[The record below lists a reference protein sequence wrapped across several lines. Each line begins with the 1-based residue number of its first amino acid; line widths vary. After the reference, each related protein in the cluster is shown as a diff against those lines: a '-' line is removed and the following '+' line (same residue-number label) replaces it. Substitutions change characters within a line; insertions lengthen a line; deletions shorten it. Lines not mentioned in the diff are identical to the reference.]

1 MIRFLLAIIYTLYIS
16 TAFAQLVYPI
26 VGTYKGKS
34 AQGMV
39 VYNDTA
45 YVFNDGGRCRVL
57 NLKSGKIVREFL
69 LGSSPQ
75 NPHVNTA
82 CFGKE
87 RPAGIDMPY
96 MYISE
101 TRGQFRCFVEQLIAD
116 SSLHVQTIS
125 AIVNGKPLEMKT
137 WVVDTKNDCL
147 YGITRDYRKLNE
159 KKEYRN
165 TLYRLRLPKIGEGK
179 DVVLTEKDFLDQ
191 YDLYFASGIQG
202 GKMKG
207 DNLYISAGREETVQN
222 RVDAKR
228 VIHIIDLKKRCIKK
242 TKDMTYV
249 TVNEPE
255 DIDFYKG
262 DILLFCGQNGGIYKV
277 K

>member
-1 MIRFLLAIIYTLYIS
+1 MRFLLTFL
-16 TAFAQLVYPI
+16 FALFTSPVLTQLAYPV
-26 VGTYKGKS
+26 VGAYKGKS
-34 AQGMV
+34 AQGMA
-39 VYNDTA
+39 VYNDSA

-57 NLKSGKIVREFL
+57 SLKSGEVVREFF

-75 NPHVNTA
+75 KPHVNTA

-87 RPAGIDMPY
+87 RPIDSDMPY

-101 TRGQFRCFVEQLIAD
+101 TRGQFRCFVEQLVAD
-116 SSLHVQTIS
+116 SSLHVQTIT
-125 AIVNGKPLEMKT
+125 AKVKGKPLSMKT
-137 WVVDTKNDCL
+137 WVVDTRNGYF

-165 TLYRLRLPKIGEGK
+165 TLYRLRLPKISEGK
-179 DVVLTEKDFLDQ
+179 DVVLTEADILDK

-202 GKMKG
+202 GKIKG
-207 DNLYISAGREETVQN
+207 DNLYISAGREETVRD

-228 VIHIIDLKKRCIKK
+228 VIYVVDLKKRCIKK
-242 TKDMTYV
+242 TIDMTFV

>member
-1 MIRFLLAIIYTLYIS
+1 MRFLLTFLFVLYVS
-16 TAFAQLVYPI
+16 PSSAQLVYPI

-39 VYNDTA
+39 VFSDSA
-45 YVFNDGGRCRVL
+45 FVFNDGGRCRVL

-87 RPAGIDMPY
+87 KPTGSDMPY

-116 SSLHVQTIS
+116 SSLHVQTI
-125 AIVNGKPLEMKT
+125 AAKVKGKPLDVKT
-137 WVVDTKNDCL
+137 WVVDTKNGCL

-165 TLYRLRLPKIGEGK
+165 TLYKFRLPKVDEGK
-179 DVVLTEKDFLDQ
+179 DVVLTENDILDK
-191 YDLYFASGIQG
+191 YDLSFASGIQG

-207 DNLYISAGREETVQN
+207 DNLYVSAGREETVRN
-222 RVDAKR
+222 RIDAKR
-228 VIHIIDLKKRCIKK
+228 VIHVVDLKKRCVKK
-242 TKDMTYV
+242 TIDMTYV